1 MFAIY
6 LSSNIILLFNSPNN
20 STPEIIGESNFSI
33 ELHCQLLGR
42 LVNFVH
48 SLALVFVTIV

>member
-6 LSSNIILLFNSPNN
+6 LSSNIILLFYTPNN
-20 STPEIIGESNFSI
+20 SAPEIIGKSNFFI

-42 LVNFVH
+42 LVFVK
-48 SLALVFVTIV
+48 IVQ